1 MVLKLA
7 SHGFLFCCIA
17 GCENTKEKISDSEC
31 IEDEPRRSRIGN
43 LRKKAISCS
52 SKLTHPL
59 KRKGKRKIDYSIP
72 FIEDIRDE
80 KEEKIVSILR
90 QELLKKDLLPPRH
103 DDYHMLLR

>member
-1 MVLKLA
+1 MLYE
-7 SHGFLFCCIA
+7 
-17 GCENTKEKISDSEC
+17 GCEQTREKLSDSEC
-31 IEDEPRRSRIGN
+31 TEDEPRRSRIGN

-59 KRKGKRKIDYSIP
+59 KRKGKRKVDYLIP
-72 FIEDIRDE
+72 LIEDVRDE
-80 KEEKIVSILR
+80 KEEKIVLKLR